1 MCNSRRYNLDHFQP
15 RAFLDGGKNE
25 EVLIEYRNQA
35 CVQTPFVM
43 NNCFKLTNKVTG

>member
-1 MCNSRRYNLDHFQP
+1 MCIYSRRYNLDHFQP
-15 RAFLDGGKNE
+15 RAFLDGGKMK
-25 EVLIEYRNQA
+25 IESRNQA